1 MKHDDEDRSMTVMNP
16 RSSRWLRVAL
26 GLALA
31 AVLAVGFLG
40 YLTPS
45 MRINWEAIASMCG
58 F

>member
-1 MKHDDEDRSMTVMNP
+1 MTELNQ
-16 RSSRWLRVAL
+16 RSSRWLRVTL
-26 GLALA
+26 GLALTV
-31 AVLAVGFLG
+31 VLVVGFLG

>member
-1 MKHDDEDRSMTVMNP
+1 MTEINQGLP
-16 RSSRWLRVAL
+16 KWLRITLGVAL
-26 GLALA
+26 GV
-31 AVLAVGFLG
+31 VLFVGFLG